1 MNRIASAY
9 DRNPS
14 RLILV
19 AKSYRKKNNNRR
31 YPVLIGTLISL
42 AVMTFGLI
50 RSYSSF

>member
-9 DRNPS
+9 DRNPA

-19 AKSYRKKNNNRR
+19 AKGYRKRKDNRR
-31 YPVLIGTLISL
+31 SPVLIGTLISL

-50 RSYSSF
+50 CSYGHF